1 MTLTATKMS
10 AAEFLALPEDPKRT
24 RYELVNG
31 EVIVSPSPNL
41 DHSYTNTRLTLLLGN
56 HIEQHRLGLLFGDV
70 DTYFTPDDVRRPDIF
85 YFTQARTDVIG
96 EDFVEAPPDLCIEI
110 LSPSNSRSDRTEKF
124 ELYRKCGV
132 PHYWIVDPMAHT
144 IEAFELRGARYEL
157 AGSGKSGDTVRLPP
171 FPDLDIVV
179 STLWWAKSQA
189 KSKRKK

>member
-1 MTLTATKMS
+1 MTLAATRMT
-10 AAEFLALPEDPKRT
+10 AAEFLALPEDPNKT

-41 DHSYTNTRLTLLLGN
+41 DHAFTNTVLSSLLWR
-56 HIEQHRLGLLFGDV
+56 HIEERNLGLLFGDV

-85 YFTQARTDVIG
+85 YFTQARADEIG
-96 EDFVEAPPDLCIEI
+96 ETFVEAPPDLCIEI

-144 IEAFELRGARYEL
+144 IEAFELRKARYEL
-157 AGSGKSGDTVRLPP
+157 AASGKDGDTVRLPP

-179 STLWWAKSQA
+179 CDLWWR
-189 KSKRKK
+189 KSKPKPKRKN